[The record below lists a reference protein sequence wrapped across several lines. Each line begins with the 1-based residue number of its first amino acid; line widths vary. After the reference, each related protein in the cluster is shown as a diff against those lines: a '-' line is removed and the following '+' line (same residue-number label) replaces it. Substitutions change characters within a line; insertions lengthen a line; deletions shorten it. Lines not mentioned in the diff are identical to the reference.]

1 MVVAASE
8 ARRSS
13 LARLLREAGARKGW
27 TVTTAASLSVERFG
41 ASRANILVA
50 DLVSHSSS
58 IPLTSGIQSTSVEF
72 LRLLKD
78 LPDGCGSVALV
89 DDPEPRWVRLALHE
103 GVNAIVAR
111 DADRDQLALAIE
123 AADTGYVLLH
133 PTSARMLGGSV
144 PALADGFDDV
154 EQLTT
159 REREVLGL
167 MSAGMGNKQIAT
179 RLGISEHTVKFH
191 TSSILAKLS
200 AGSRTEAVSQG
211 IRRGLIAL

>member
-13 LARLLREAGARKGW
+13 LTCLLREAGAKKGW
-27 TVTTAASLSVERFG
+27 TVTAAALLSAERFG

-58 IPLTSGIQSTSVEF
+58 IQSTSFEF

-89 DDPEPRWVRLALHE
+89 DDPEPRWVRSALHE
-103 GVNAIVAR
+103 GVNAIIAR

-123 AADTGYVLLH
+123 AADAGYVLLH

-167 MSAGMGNKQIAT
+167 MSAGMGNKQIAA